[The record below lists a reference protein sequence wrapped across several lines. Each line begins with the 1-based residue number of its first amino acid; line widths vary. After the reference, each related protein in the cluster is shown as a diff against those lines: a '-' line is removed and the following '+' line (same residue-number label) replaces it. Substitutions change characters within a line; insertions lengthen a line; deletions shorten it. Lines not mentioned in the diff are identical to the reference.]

1 MTKTENG
8 IKLTQEETAE
18 LLESGYVVSEDERF
32 CVVDMDGTLLT
43 FERKQFIQLS
53 IYDIMEE

>member
-43 FERKQFIQLS
+43 FERRQFIQLS